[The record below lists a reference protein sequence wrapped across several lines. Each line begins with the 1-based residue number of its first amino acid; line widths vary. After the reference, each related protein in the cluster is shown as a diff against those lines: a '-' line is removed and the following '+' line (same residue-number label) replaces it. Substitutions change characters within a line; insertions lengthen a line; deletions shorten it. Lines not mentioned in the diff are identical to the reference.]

1 MDIFMT
7 LDQHCYIAPP
17 ARLPH
22 SQAGPGMPT
31 LAGSAGRPERECK
44 VGGTH
49 KLAQHTALFSQ
60 GPAASQ
66 LGGESKAGQE
76 GDVDT
81 LGNEATIWY
90 FLLKHLQMG
99 K

>member
-1 MDIFMT
+1 M
-7 LDQHCYIAPP
+7 
-17 ARLPH
+17 
-22 SQAGPGMPT
+22 
-31 LAGSAGRPERECK
+31 
-44 VGGTH
+44 GGTH